1 MRAPLW
7 LVERACTR
15 KRVYTTKAQAKQA
28 KQAMAAKAQRPFT
41 IYQCPP
47 LRVVAFGN
55 EEALA

>member
-41 IYQCPP
+41 IYQCPHC
-47 LRVVAFGN
+47 GWWH
-55 EEALA
+55 LATRRH